1 MSSITKVY
9 ILLLSSFLYHAISC
23 SDMDRSGHGKRVRAC
38 VFQPPLPASTWP
50 TCLTYRS
57 HVIATKTRVPR
68 DAFNAVLRLRNVLVL
83 RSGWAPTPLELAVH
97 VPAPTNE

>member
-68 DAFNAVLRLRNVLVL
+68 DAFKRRASPSQRPRASQRV
-83 RSGWAPTPLELAVH
+83 GTD
-97 VPAPTNE
+97 PA